1 MRAIIA
7 GGEVY
12 RGAGAGDVGH
22 GDDGL
27 SREVEVRDA
36 GSEGTS
42 GGEEEYG
49 VCFTG
54 LAVAA
59 LTAVAAPTAIAAV
72 TTEADLTS
80 PRVKACSSGAACPS
94 RAACSAL
101 TARPPCTCATG
112 LYEAVYDVAV
122 GTIADQEEPIA
133 GAAAPAS
140 CAARSTATAP
150 PTATA
155 ARSSSIYTQ
164 PPSLTCATA
173 SPFAAATSRTIST
186 HTTLPTGDPPGT

>member
-1 MRAIIA
+1 MRAPIA
-7 GGEVY
+7 CGEVY
-12 RGAGAGDVGH
+12 IGAGTGDVGH

-42 GGEEEYG
+42 GDEAYG
-49 VCFTG
+49 LGLAG

-59 LTAVAAPTAIAAV
+59 IAAIATFAAIAAV

-80 PRVKACSSGAACPS
+80 PGVMACSSGAASPS
-94 RAACSAL
+94 KAACSAL

-112 LYEAVYDVAV
+112 LYEAVHDVAASTV
-122 GTIADQEEPIA
+122 ADQEEPIA

-140 CAARSTATAP
+140 CAARSTAPAP
-150 PTATA
+150 PPATA
-155 ARSSSIYTQ
+155 ARSSSI
-164 PPSLTCATA
+164 
-173 SPFAAATSRTIST
+173 
-186 HTTLPTGDPPGT
+186 